1 MPLLFVQPPNVR
13 PSKYGLI
20 TAADATVP
28 EDRAHFQEGVQ
39 WPATPRGDEVV
50 EEHLVLDGPS
60 PVRVFGEWGEYPTAG
75 PLVLAALVK
84 VKAPTHSDDEVRAL
98 ARQKLLAGESA
109 ALEAWAWANGDPA
122 LTAGATDLGSVAA
135 IADAVGALERH
146 AWAKYAGSGVIHAP
160 RELGAVASEARLV
173 EKTGGQCVTPLESRW
188 SFGKYPE
195 ARKLCI
201 TGPLTLRA
209 SEIVLFPVDR
219 SAGAF
224 NPETNDLAY
233 IAQRTYVLA
242 HDCTPAVVTIT

>member
-1 MPLLFVQPPNVR
+1 MPLLFVQPPTIR
-13 PSKYGLI
+13 PAKYGLI
-20 TAADATVP
+20 TAADAVTP
-28 EDRAHFQEGVQ
+28 EDSAHFQEGVQ
-39 WPATPRGDEVV
+39 WQATPRGDEVV
-50 EEHLVLDGPS
+50 EESLVLDGPS
-60 PVRVFGEWGEYPTAG
+60 PARVYGDWAEYATAG

-84 VKAPTHSDDEVRAL
+84 VKAPTHSDEEVRAY

-109 ALEAWAWANGDPA
+109 ALEKWAWANGSPA
-122 LTAGATDLGSVAA
+122 LTAGATDLGSVGS
-135 IADAVGALERH
+135 IADAVGALEGH

-160 RELGAVASEARLV
+160 RALGALASEARLV

-188 SFGKYPE
+188 SFGAYPE

-201 TGPLTLRA
+201 TGPLALRTSA
-209 SEIVLFPVDR
+209 IEVFPVDR

-224 NPETNDLAY
+224 DPLTNDLAY